1 MFTRKAATE
10 ILPPETIKDL
20 RPFPR
25 LRLLSEGRVV
35 FEIVSLWFSL
45 PRIRKEVP
53 KGQGQPVLVVPGF
66 ATEDCW
72 TSELR
77 HFIASIGYHAKGCEL
92 GRIGGQVSDLIPML
106 IRQTE
111 RFAGESNARV
121 RLVGWSLGG
130 YLAREAARDRPD
142 LVEKVITLGT
152 PVVGGPK
159 YTASARLLQRRGY
172 DIEAMAA
179 EVKQREQTPM
189 HVPIAAVFSRTDGVV
204 TWEACI
210 DYENPNVEHFEVI
223 SSHLG
228 FIFNADVYRLVAEL
242 LGCVETGTAPKLN

>member
-1 MFTRKAATE
+1 MLTPKRATE
-10 ILPPETIKDL
+10 ILPLNRINEL

-25 LRLLSEGRVV
+25 LRLLSEARVV
-35 FEIVSLWFSL
+35 FEIISLWLSL
-45 PRIRKEVP
+45 PRIRKEAP
-53 KGQGQPVLVVPGF
+53 KGGGQPVLVVPGF
-66 ATEDCW
+66 ATQDCW
-72 TSELR
+72 TSKLR
-77 HFIASIGYHAKGCEL
+77 NFIASIGYQAKGCEL
-92 GRIGGQVSDLIPML
+92 GRIGGEVSDLIPML

-111 RFAGESNARV
+111 RFVEESNARV

-159 YTASARLLQRRGY
+159 YTASARILKRRGY

-179 EVKQREQTPM
+179 EVRQRQQTPIQP
-189 HVPIAAVFSRTDGVV
+189 PIAAIFSRIDGVV

-210 DYENPNVEHFEVI
+210 DHKNRKVEHFEVI

-228 FIFNADVYRLVAEL
+228 LIFNPEVYRLVAEL
-242 LGCVETGTAPKLN
+242 LDRVEPDRLTLH

>member
-1 MFTRKAATE
+1 MFTRKGATE
-10 ILPPETIKDL
+10 VLSPKRITEL
-20 RPFPR
+20 RPLPR

-35 FEIVSLWFSL
+35 IEIFSLWLSL
-45 PRIRKEVP
+45 PKIRKEAP

-72 TSELR
+72 TSKLR
-77 HFIASIGYHAKGCEL
+77 SFIASIGYRAKGCEI

-106 IRQTE
+106 TRQIE
-111 RFAGESNARV
+111 RFAEESSDRV

-159 YTASARLLQRRGY
+159 YTASARILRRNGY

-179 EVKQREQTPM
+179 EVRQRQQTPM
-189 HVPIAAVFSRTDGVV
+189 QVPTAAVFSRVDGVV
-204 TWEACI
+204 AWEACI
-210 DYENPNVEHFEVI
+210 DHENQKVKHFEVV

-228 FIFNADVYRLVAEL
+228 LIFNPDVYRLVAEL
-242 LGCVETGTAPKLN
+242 LERLEARTPGP